1 MVGWK
6 ASLLAVAYM
15 TVLWHVK
22 LHPWFE
28 AVFGIDWIPAEVL
41 DFVLLPV
48 HLAAFFAVL
57 LWWLAAGIIAMVLLS
72 GATKLLGMLRNG

>member
-6 ASLLAVAYM
+6 ASLLAVAYI
-15 TVLWHVK
+15 VLWHVK

-57 LWWLAAGIIAMVLLS
+57 LWWPSTSAGIGYIAMVLLS
-72 GATKLLGMLRNG
+72 VH